1 MRQSNERPTRRENE
15 PSLRLGATNASSGS
29 TLSLLPPNEQKPS
42 SGIVYTNLDNLE
54 RTIRL
59 QQERLLREREEER
72 LMMRPKFSAPPP
84 PNHPPPQHLNTLQTS
99 SPPPPPLPTPSGH
112 ELATSFRGESTRD
125 TSGTWEWKIKVRPD
139 GSRYIARRPVRS
151 LLLRE
156 RGRRIEEERGGNTTD
171 DDACSE
177 IKTGRFWTK
186 DERKRQYEVARERR
200 RRQEEVIRAKTVSL
214 RQGGGSNG
222 GAGKRLSYQEES
234 SEPVLV
240 ATV

>member
-1 MRQSNERPTRRENE
+1 MTKKSEKMLVENCIT
-15 PSLRLGATNASSGS
+15 SSSGS
-29 TLSLLPPNEQKPS
+29 TLSLVPPCVEQKQNNG
-42 SGIVYTNLDNLE
+42 GIVYTNLDNLE

-72 LMMRPKFSAPPP
+72 LLRPKFSAPPP
-84 PNHPPPQHLNTLQTS
+84 PSHPPPLHQPGAAFPQAAL
-99 SPPPPPLPTPSGH
+99 PSGH
-112 ELATSFRGESTRD
+112 ELATSFRGESSRD
-125 TSGTWEWKIKVRPD
+125 SHGTWEWKIKVRPD

-156 RGRRIEEERGGNTTD
+156 RGKKIEEERGGNTTD

-177 IKTGRFWTK
+177 IKTGRVWTK

-214 RQGGGSNG
+214 RQVLDEG
-222 GAGKRLSYQEES
+222 REE
-234 SEPVLV
+234 
-240 ATV
+240 

>member
-1 MRQSNERPTRRENE
+1 M
-15 PSLRLGATNASSGS
+15 
-29 TLSLLPPNEQKPS
+29 
-42 SGIVYTNLDNLE
+42 YTNLDNLE

-72 LMMRPKFSAPPP
+72 LMTRPKFSAPPP
-84 PNHPPPQHLNTLQTS
+84 PNHPPPHHNTSL
-99 SPPPPPLPTPSGH
+99 PPAAPLPPLALPSGH
-112 ELATSFRGESTRD
+112 ELATAFRGESNRD

-156 RGRRIEEERGGNTTD
+156 RGKRIEEERGGNTTD
-171 DDACSE
+171 DDALSE

-200 RRQEEVIRAKTVSL
+200 RRQEELIRAKTVSL
-214 RQGGGSNG
+214 RQHHQGSNG
-222 GAGKRLSYQEES
+222 GSGGKRLSYQEET

>member
-1 MRQSNERPTRRENE
+1 M
-15 PSLRLGATNASSGS
+15 
-29 TLSLLPPNEQKPS
+29 
-42 SGIVYTNLDNLE
+42 
-54 RTIRL
+54 
-59 QQERLLREREEER
+59 
-72 LMMRPKFSAPPP
+72 
-84 PNHPPPQHLNTLQTS
+84 
-99 SPPPPPLPTPSGH
+99 PSGH
-112 ELATSFRGESTRD
+112 ELATAFRGESNRD

-200 RRQEEVIRAKTVSL
+200 RRQEELIRAKTVSL
-214 RQGGGSNG
+214 RQNSNG
-222 GAGKRLSYQEES
+222 AGGVSGGKRLSYQEETN
-234 SEPVLV
+234 EPVLV